1 MLHSEKGTPC
11 GRCQLLSFQRL
22 EQLGDQGKT
31 AFEPL
36 IIHQK
41 PSWIHFWI
49 HCVRDVSPSLKFQR
63 FQNCEFVRFPPSAPR
78 IGPGRQLP
86 GPLLL
91 LDFVEISTCSASSL
105 PAAQRRKTLHKP
117 TRLEEFRGMHWGY
130 ISIGEVIFP

>member
-63 FQNCEFVRFPPSAPR
+63 FQNCEFVRLPPSAPIETPSNR
-78 IGPGRQLP
+78 RTFSVGINPEGGEPPTAEWLRSKPPPVTAPSKGMLRCLLWYTIRYEWRKKRQ
-86 GPLLL
+86 
-91 LDFVEISTCSASSL
+91 
-105 PAAQRRKTLHKP
+105 
-117 TRLEEFRGMHWGY
+117 
-130 ISIGEVIFP
+130 